1 MSRYIS
7 SRIRN
12 RIDNSNNWNSINPI
26 LLSGEIG
33 IELDNEN
40 QYLKVGDGSNNWN
53 NLSYVKSKISDSV
66 DYLDIPVILLP
77 NQWNDNDEYV
87 IDVGG
92 GNTSYISNTSLQL
105 IFPDTNI
112 SKEALSAAQK
122 AMIIDIGEY
131 TDTSITVKCLGIK
144 PNIEIPIRIII
155 FR

>member
-53 NLSYVKSKISDSV
+53 DLSYVKSKISDSV

-77 NQWNDNDEYV
+77 NLWNDNKYV
-87 IDVGG
+87 IDIGG
-92 GNTSYISNTSLQL
+92 DNTSYISNTSLQL
-105 IFPDTNI
+105 IFPDINI

-155 FR
+155 VR

>member
-40 QYLKVGDGSNNWN
+40 QYLKVGVGSNNWN
-53 NLSYVKSKISDSV
+53 DLSYIKSKISDSV

-77 NQWNDNDEYV
+77 NLWNDNKYV
-87 IDVGG
+87 IDVGES
-92 GNTSYISNTSLQL
+92 NTSYISNTSLQL

-112 SKEALSAAQK
+112 FKEALSAAQK

-131 TDTSITVKCLGIK
+131 TDTSITVKCLGVK